1 MQRRHQKVIEE
12 CPCPVMT
19 PELRDGRE
27 AAVQAARSVNYY
39 SVGTV
44 EFLARR
50 GPAVLL
56 HGDEHA
62 PAEHPVT
69 EMVTG
74 VDLVKAM
81 VRIAAGEALSLQAG
95 RCGDARPR
103 IQCRIYAE
111 DPHRNF
117 MPSPGVVRGLRLPG
131 GAGVRDDGAV
141 YDGLEI
147 SRHYDPLISKLVT

>member
-1 MQRRHQKVIEE
+1 MV
-12 CPCPVMT
+12 
-19 PELRDGRE
+19 GE

-81 VRIAAGEALSLQAG
+81 VRIAAGEALSLKQEDVVMRGHASSAAST
-95 RCGDARPR
+95 RR
-103 IQCRIYAE
+103 IHTGISCRRRA
-111 DPHRNF
+111 
-117 MPSPGVVRGLRLPG
+117 
-131 GAGVRDDGAV
+131 
-141 YDGLEI
+141 
-147 SRHYDPLISKLVT
+147 